1 MSEKTN
7 RVSIVVMCY
16 KNEDNLL
23 KTIQSI
29 LMQTF
34 KDYQIIIS
42 DDCSPRFNNAIL
54 KQIKNKLD
62 QEQVNYLINKNEHNI
77 GTVKHFNNLIKF
89 SSGEIIVPLS
99 CGDEF
104 YNKDVLK
111 NIVNMFNI
119 SNYSVITGRREAMKN
134 GKIKLMPNNNEVDII
149 KSNNN
154 RIINYICRYFNLISG
169 SCTYYK
175 KTIFEKHGYFDESY
189 TLLEDCPYFLKLLMK
204 DERIGFLDQVC
215 IRYEMSGV
223 SNGLMHPLL
232 KEDFS
237 KLYKNIKA
245 DYNPSLSYI
254 TKRCINYRINTQD
267 KGFLS
272 KIRYFD
278 VLSMLVYNSIKNK

>member
-119 SNYSVITGRREAMKN
+119 SNYSVITGRREAMK
-134 GKIKLMPNNNEVDII
+134 
-149 KSNNN
+149 
-154 RIINYICRYFNLISG
+154 
-169 SCTYYK
+169 T
-175 KTIFEKHGYFDESY
+175 
-189 TLLEDCPYFLKLLMK
+189 
-204 DERIGFLDQVC
+204 ER
-215 IRYEMSGV
+215 
-223 SNGLMHPLL
+223 
-232 KEDFS
+232 
-237 KLYKNIKA
+237 
-245 DYNPSLSYI
+245 LS
-254 TKRCINYRINTQD
+254 
-267 KGFLS
+267 
-272 KIRYFD
+272 
-278 VLSMLVYNSIKNK
+278 